1 MLVGKTGSGKSATG
15 NTILGKKKFKSIVSG
30 SSITKECLQQS
41 AERFDHKI
49 LIVDTPGIYDTAQN
63 NKSIQKEII
72 KCMTI
77 ASPGPHAFI
86 FVISIARFTNEEQ
99 KSVQH
104 FVDSFGVNIFRY
116 FIILFTRKD
125 DLDVEKRT
133 LKDHIES
140 APPNFRAFIA
150 NCGGRVIAFNN
161 RLQGEKRDE
170 QVRSLLTMIYKNVAN
185 NEGMYYQNEMYIEAE
200 KLILEREE
208 ELRKESKMKR
218 DEEIQKIRQEYEH
231 KLLKESEKYK
241 SQKQDEKQLWK
252 EEFLKKQEEERKDM
266 ETRAQVKYEMQLTM
280 MRDVV
285 RLEIEKENGGLF
297 NKLWSGVKSI
307 FYR

>member
-15 NTILGKKKFKSIVSG
+15 NTILGEKKFKSIVSG

-41 AERFDHKI
+41 AKRFDHNI
-49 LIVDTPGIYDTAQN
+49 LIVDTPGIYDTAKS

-125 DLDVEKRT
+125 DLDAEKRT
-133 LKDHIES
+133 LKNHIES
-140 APPNFRAFIA
+140 APSNFKAFIA

-161 RLQGEKRDE
+161 RLEGEKRDE
-170 QVRSLLTMIYKNVAN
+170 QVRSLLTMIYKNVTD

-208 ELRKESKMKR
+208 ELRRESKMKY
-218 DEEIQKIRQEYEH
+218 DKEIQKMRQEYEN
-231 KLLKESEKYK
+231 KISKESEKHK
-241 SQKQDEKQLWK
+241 SQKDENQLWR
-252 EEFLKKQEEERKDM
+252 EEFLKKQDEEMKVM
-266 ETRAQVKYEMQLTM
+266 ETRAQLKYEHQLTM
-280 MRDVV
+280 MRDLV
-285 RLEIEKENGGLF
+285 RSEIEQENGGIL
-297 NKLWSGVKSI
+297 NKLWGGLRSF

>member
-15 NTILGKKKFKSIVSG
+15 NTILGEKKFKSIVSG

-41 AERFDHKI
+41 AKRFDHNI
-49 LIVDTPGIYDTAQN
+49 LIVDTPGIYDTAKS

-86 FVISIARFTNEEQ
+86 FVIGIARFTNEEQ

-125 DLDVEKRT
+125 DLDAEKRT
-133 LKDHIES
+133 LKNHIES
-140 APPNFRAFIA
+140 APPNFKAFIA

-161 RLQGEKRDE
+161 RLEGEKRDE
-170 QVRSLLTMIYKNVAN
+170 QVRSLLTMIYKNVTD

-208 ELRKESKMKR
+208 ELRRESKMKY
-218 DEEIQKIRQEYEH
+218 DKEIQKMRQEYEN
-231 KLLKESEKYK
+231 KISKESEKHK
-241 SQKQDEKQLWK
+241 SQKDENQLWR
-252 EEFLKKQEEERKDM
+252 EEFLKKQDEEMKVM
-266 ETRAQVKYEMQLTM
+266 ETRAQLKYELQLTM
-280 MRDVV
+280 MRDLV
-285 RLEIEKENGGLF
+285 RSEIEQENGGIL
-297 NKLWSGVKSI
+297 NKLWGGLRSF

>member
-1 MLVGKTGSGKSATG
+1 
-15 NTILGKKKFKSIVSG
+15 
-30 SSITKECLQQS
+30 
-41 AERFDHKI
+41 
-49 LIVDTPGIYDTAQN
+49 
-63 NKSIQKEII
+63 
-72 KCMTI
+72 MTI

-86 FVISIARFTNEEQ
+86 FVISISRFTKEEQ

-125 DLDVEKRT
+125 DLDAEKRT
-133 LKDHIES
+133 LKNHIES
-140 APPNFRAFIA
+140 APPNFQAFIA

-161 RLQGEKRDE
+161 RLEGEKGDE
-170 QVRSLLTMIYKNVAN
+170 QVKSLLTMIYKNVTD

-208 ELRKESKMKR
+208 ELRRESKMKY
-218 DEEIQKIRQEYEH
+218 DKEIQEMRQEYE
-231 KLLKESEKYK
+231 KKILKESEKHK
-241 SQKQDEKQLWK
+241 SQKDENQLWK
-252 EEFLKKQEEERKDM
+252 EEFFKKQEDERKEM
-266 ETRAQVKYEMQLTM
+266 ETRAKLKYEIQLTM
-280 MRDVV
+280 MRELV

-297 NKLWSGVKSI
+297 NKLWGGLKSI

>member
-15 NTILGKKKFKSIVSG
+15 NTILGEKKFKSIVSG

-41 AERFDHKI
+41 AKRFDHNI
-49 LIVDTPGIYDTAQN
+49 LIVDTPGIYDTAKS

-86 FVISIARFTNEEQ
+86 FVIGIARFTNEEQ

-125 DLDVEKRT
+125 DLDAEKRT
-133 LKDHIES
+133 LKNHIES
-140 APPNFRAFIA
+140 APSNFKAFIA

-161 RLQGEKRDE
+161 RLEGEKRDE
-170 QVRSLLTMIYKNVAN
+170 QVRSLLTMIYKNVTD

-208 ELRKESKMKR
+208 ELRRESKMKY
-218 DEEIQKIRQEYEH
+218 DKEIQKMRQEYEN
-231 KLLKESEKYK
+231 KISKESEKHK
-241 SQKQDEKQLWK
+241 SQKDENQLWR
-252 EEFLKKQEEERKDM
+252 EEFLKKQDEEMKVM
-266 ETRAQVKYEMQLTM
+266 ETRAQLKYEHQLTM
-280 MRDVV
+280 MRDLV
-285 RLEIEKENGGLF
+285 RSEIEQENGGIL
-297 NKLWSGVKSI
+297 NKLWGGLRSF